1 MRKRSFALVPKRVSR
16 GESTARQRLVSAAK
30 KLLVTHAPSDITSAM
45 VLKQARVARGTLYTH
60 FEGLSALIEIALL
73 GVFVD
78 GVNEHAHYLERLILE
93 SRSRQEFV
101 QRSMEVMRLTQ
112 SRERGV
118 LRIARCRLIAHAD
131 SNPHFMKLLGDEQA
145 HLTDKFVALFKIIK
159 SRGWT
164 QKDIDPVTAAVLVQA
179 LTLGRVIDDVS
190 SKKVN
195 EENWNRIFMKI
206 VAAVILDVGK

>member
-1 MRKRSFALVPKRVSR
+1 MGKRSFALSRKRIVR
-16 GESTARQRLVSAAK
+16 GESTARQRLISATK
-30 KLLVTHAPSDITSAM
+30 KLLATHAPSDITSTM
-45 VLKQARVARGTLYTH
+45 VLKQARVARGTLYLH
-60 FEGLSALIEIALL
+60 FEGLATLIEIALL

-93 SRSRQEFV
+93 SRSRQEFAR
-101 QRSMEVMRLTQ
+101 RSMEVMELTQ

-118 LRIARCRLIAHAD
+118 LRIARCSLISHAD
-131 SNPHFMKLLGDEQA
+131 RNPHFMKLLGDEQA

-164 QKDIDPVTAAVLVQA
+164 RKDIDPMTAAVLVQA

-190 SKKVN
+190 AKKVN

-206 VAAVILDVGK
+206 VSAVILEAE